1 MSVKFRTPYQR
12 RCICPGKCYSPE
24 EQLYVR
30 KEFEDGHIEF
40 IPEGKTNVDAKIQ
53 ACKDSCDIRKIVDKF
68 LLTRDPTLLMRHQGV
83 DGVNFQDVD
92 LLDVMNAK
100 NKLAQVWNGMSA
112 EARSKFGTFDA
123 FCANQTS
130 EASASVSNPVSEVVE
145 NEQKQENV

>member
-12 RCICPGKCYSPE
+12 RNICPGKCYSPE
-24 EQLYVR
+24 EQLYVK

-68 LLTRDPTLLMRHQGV
+68 LLTRDPTLLLRHQGI
-83 DGVNFQDVD
+83 DGVNFKDID
-92 LLDVMNAK
+92 LIDVMNAQ
-100 NKLAQVWNGMSA
+100 NNLEQIWNNMSSD
-112 EARSKFGTFDA
+112 ARSKFGSFDA
-123 FCANQTS
+123 FCVNQTNTGT
-130 EASASVSNPVSEVVE
+130 AAAPDPVPEVVE

>member
-1 MSVKFRTPYQR
+1 MGVKFRTPYQR

-30 KEFEDGHIEF
+30 KVFEDGHIEF

-68 LLTRDPTLLMRHQGV
+68 LLTRDPTLLMRHQGI
-83 DGVNFQDVD
+83 DGVNLHDVD
-92 LLDVMNAK
+92 LMDVMNAQ
-100 NKLAQVWNGMSA
+100 NKLEQIWNGMSV

-123 FCANQTS
+123 FCSNQTNIDLGIS
-130 EASASVSNPVSEVVE
+130 QDAAQEVVK